1 MPSRSIDISARLLWG
16 LLALLLLARLVTM
29 AWVPLMD
36 TTEARYAEIGR
47 KMAELGD
54 WVTPW
59 FDYGVPFWGK
69 PPLSFWM
76 TALSFQLFG
85 VNEFTARL
93 PHLLCGLG
101 IIAFVWRFAC
111 RWLDARQALLCLSL
125 LAGSALFLVSAG
137 AVMTDTAL
145 LLCLTWAMCSF
156 WEALHAETK
165 ARQRLQAAGF
175 FAAIGLGLLAKGPVM
190 PVLVALSLAPWLWRQ
205 RCWGEAWRRLP
216 ILGGLLTAVIAL
228 PWYFLAESRTPGF
241 LSYFLL
247 GEHWHRFLTP
257 GWRGD
262 LYGHAHRHMPGTIWL
277 FALMGLLPW
286 IVLLPLAIWRSRAG
300 RESPVSA
307 AGDARALPRGLSAYL
322 LWWALIPLLFFSA
335 ARNII
340 PTYVLPAM
348 PAAAL
353 WAGNFM
359 HRRVARP
366 EAWAAAGLLS
376 VLVVGVTYM
385 VYAGYTG
392 DFERRTARAIVQ
404 ACAMAGE
411 SDPARPLFFIG
422 NRPYSASFYSRGH
435 AAKLRPQDPLP
446 SVPLGDRGICLA
458 LPAGQA
464 LSAPPGSNAV
474 KLGRFGK
481 WDLDWLRA
489 QGLHDSVPPP
499 SPGS

>member
-1 MPSRSIDISARLLWG
+1 MTSRPNDMAPRVLWG

-29 AWVPLMD
+29 AWLPLMD
-36 TTEARYAEIGR
+36 TTEARYAEISR

-111 RWLDARQALLCLSL
+111 RWLDARRALLCLSL
-125 LAGSALFLVSAG
+125 LAGSALFFVSVG

-165 ARQRLQAAGF
+165 VRQRLQAVGF

-190 PVLVALSLAPWLWRQ
+190 PVLVALSLAPWLWQQ
-205 RCWGEAWRRLP
+205 RRWGEAWRRLP
-216 ILGGLLTAVIAL
+216 ILGGLLLTVAIAQ

-247 GEHWHRFLTP
+247 GEHWHRFVTP

-262 LYGHAHRHMPGTIWL
+262 LYGHAHRYMPGTIWL

-286 IVLLPLAIWRSRAG
+286 VVLLPLAIWRSRAG
-300 RESPVSA
+300 REPLVPA
-307 AGDARALPRGLSAYL
+307 AGDAKALPRGLSAYL
-322 LWWALIPLLFFSA
+322 LWWALMPLLFFSA

-353 WAGNFM
+353 WAGSFM
-359 HRRVARP
+359 QRRVARP
-366 EAWAAAGLLS
+366 EAWAATGLLS
-376 VLVVGVTYM
+376 VLVVGVPYM
-385 VYAGYTG
+385 LYAGYTG
-392 DFERRTARAIVQ
+392 DFEGRTARAIVQ
-404 ACAMAGE
+404 ACTQAGE
-411 SDPARPLFFIG
+411 SDPARPLFFLG
-422 NRPYSASFYSRGH
+422 NRPYSASFYSNGH
-435 AAKLRPQDPLP
+435 AVKLGPQDPLP
-446 SVPLGDRGICLA
+446 SVPRGSQGICF
-458 LPAGQA
+458 A
-464 LSAPPGSNAV
+464 LSAGQPLPAPFEAGAV
-474 KLGRFGK
+474 SLGRFGK
-481 WDLDWLRA
+481 WDLHWLRE
-489 QGLHDSVPPP
+489 VPMTSP
-499 SPGS
+499 SPSS